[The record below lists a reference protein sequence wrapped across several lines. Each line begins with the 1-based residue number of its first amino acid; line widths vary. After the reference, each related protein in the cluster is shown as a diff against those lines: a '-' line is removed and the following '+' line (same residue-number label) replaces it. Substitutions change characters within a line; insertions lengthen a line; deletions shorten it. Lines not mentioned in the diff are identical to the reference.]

1 MKAPWKYLVQL
12 ASLGRT
18 VKAPENTSEI
28 EAEDAADKVAD
39 PIVEA
44 SNEEPSSLDAP
55 NIDTEVAAA
64 DQNDGTL
71 ATIVDR
77 SPADA
82 QVMLP
87 EPAGAGPPQQPP
99 TKRRRRS
106 RKTSAGDVAVAE
118 VVEYGER
125 SSGAPQPPMT
135 FVDEMTALDEDI
147 RQLRRRLAE
156 KLRLQNTQLK
166 QILGRYDAP

>member
-18 VKAPENTSEI
+18 GKEPETPPEI
-28 EAEDAADKVAD
+28 ETEDPAREVAD

-44 SNEEPSSLDAP
+44 PNEEPSSLDAP
-55 NIDTEVAAA
+55 NIDTEVTAV

-71 ATIVDR
+71 AATVDR

-82 QVMLP
+82 PGMLP
-87 EPAGAGPPQQPP
+87 EPAGPPQPPP

-106 RKTSAGDVAVAE
+106 RKTSAGDIAVAE
-118 VVEYGER
+118 VVEYGVR

-156 KLRLQNTQLK
+156 KLRLQNTQLR
-166 QILGRYDAP
+166 QMLGRYDTP

>member
-18 VKAPENTSEI
+18 VKAPENPPEI
-28 EAEDAADKVAD
+28 ETTDPEREVAD

-44 SNEEPSSLDAP
+44 PNEEASSLDAP
-55 NIDTEVAAA
+55 NIDTEVAAV
-64 DQNDGTL
+64 DEGDGTL
-71 ATIVDR
+71 AATVDR

-82 QVMLP
+82 QVVLP
-87 EPAGAGPPQQPP
+87 EPAGPPQPPP
-99 TKRRRRS
+99 TKRPRRS

-118 VVEYGER
+118 VVEYGDGT
-125 SSGAPQPPMT
+125 SGAPQPPMT
-135 FVDEMTALDEDI
+135 FDEMTALDKDI

-166 QILGRYDAP
+166 KMLGRYDTP

>member
-1 MKAPWKYLVQL
+1 MKSPWKYLAQL

-18 VKAPENTSEI
+18 VKTSENAPEI
-28 EAEDAADKVAD
+28 ETEDPAGEVDDLV
-39 PIVEA
+39 VEA
-44 SNEEPSSLDAP
+44 SNEEPSSLDAR
-55 NIDTEVAAA
+55 NIDTEIAAV

-71 ATIVDR
+71 AAIVDR

-82 QVMLP
+82 QGMLP
-87 EPAGAGPPQQPP
+87 EPAGPPQPPP

-118 VVEYGER
+118 VVEYGDR

-135 FVDEMTALDEDI
+135 FVDEMTALDEDV

-166 QILGRYDAP
+166 KMLGRHDTP

>member
-12 ASLGRT
+12 VSLGRT
-18 VKAPENTSEI
+18 VKASENAPEVET
-28 EAEDAADKVAD
+28 EDPAGEVAD
-39 PIVEA
+39 PIVEG
-44 SNEEPSSLDAP
+44 SNEEASSLDALD
-55 NIDTEVAAA
+55 IDAAA
-64 DQNDGTL
+64 DQEDGTVV
-71 ATIVDR
+71 TIVDR

-82 QVMLP
+82 QGMLP
-87 EPAGAGPPQQPP
+87 EPAGPPQPPP

-118 VVEYGER
+118 VVEYGDR

-135 FVDEMTALDEDI
+135 FVDEMTALDEDV

-166 QILGRYDAP
+166 KMLGRYDTP

>member
-1 MKAPWKYLVQL
+1 MKSPWKYLAQL

-18 VKAPENTSEI
+18 VKTSENAPEVET
-28 EAEDAADKVAD
+28 EDPAGEVDDLV
-39 PIVEA
+39 VEG
-44 SNEEPSSLDAP
+44 SNEEASSLDAL
-55 NIDTEVAAA
+55 NIDAAA
-64 DQNDGTL
+64 DQEDGTVV
-71 ATIVDR
+71 TIVDR

-82 QVMLP
+82 QGMLP
-87 EPAGAGPPQQPP
+87 EPAGPPQPPP

-118 VVEYGER
+118 VVEYGDR

-135 FVDEMTALDEDI
+135 FVDEMTALDEDV

-166 QILGRYDAP
+166 KMLGRYDTP

>member
-1 MKAPWKYLVQL
+1 MKSPWKYLAQL

-18 VKAPENTSEI
+18 VKTSENAPEVET
-28 EAEDAADKVAD
+28 EDPAGEVDDLV
-39 PIVEA
+39 VEG
-44 SNEEPSSLDAP
+44 SNEEASSLDAL
-55 NIDTEVAAA
+55 NIDAAA
-64 DQNDGTL
+64 DQEDGTVV
-71 ATIVDR
+71 TIVDR

-82 QVMLP
+82 QGMLP
-87 EPAGAGPPQQPP
+87 EPAGPPQPPP

-118 VVEYGER
+118 VVEYGDR

-135 FVDEMTALDEDI
+135 FVDEMTALDEDV

-166 QILGRYDAP
+166 KDAWAV

>member
-28 EAEDAADKVAD
+28 EAEDPADKVAD

-44 SNEEPSSLDAP
+44 SNEEPSSLDAA
-55 NIDTEVAAA
+55 NIDTEVAAV

-82 QVMLP
+82 QVMLS
-87 EPAGAGPPQQPP
+87 ELDGPPQPPP

-106 RKTSAGDVAVAE
+106 QKTSAGDVAVAE
-118 VVEYGER
+118 VVEYGDR
-125 SSGAPQPPMT
+125 RSGAPQPPTT
-135 FVDEMTALDEDI
+135 FVDEMKALDEDI

-166 QILGRYDAP
+166 QMLGRYDTP

>member
-18 VKAPENTSEI
+18 VKAPQPPPEVDT
-28 EAEDAADKVAD
+28 EDPTVAVAD
-39 PIVEA
+39 PVVEA
-44 SNEEPSSLDAP
+44 SNEAASSLDAL
-55 NIDTEVAAA
+55 NIDAAA

-82 QVMLP
+82 QGMLP
-87 EPAGAGPPQQPP
+87 EPAGSPQSPP

-118 VVEYGER
+118 VVEYGDR

-135 FVDEMTALDEDI
+135 FVDEMTALHEDV

-166 QILGRYDAP
+166 RMLGRYDTP

>member
-18 VKAPENTSEI
+18 VKAPENPPEI
-28 EAEDAADKVAD
+28 EAEDPADKVAD

-44 SNEEPSSLDAP
+44 SSEEPSSLDAP
-55 NIDTEVAAA
+55 NIDTEVAAV

-87 EPAGAGPPQQPP
+87 EPAGPPQPPP
-99 TKRRRRS
+99 TKRPRRS
-106 RKTSAGDVAVAE
+106 RKTSAGDVAVTE
-118 VVEYGER
+118 VVEYGDR

-156 KLRLQNTQLK
+156 KLRLQNTQLE
-166 QILGRYDAP
+166 QMLGRYDTP

>member
-44 SNEEPSSLDAP
+44 SNEEASSLDAP
-55 NIDTEVAAA
+55 NIDTEVAAV
-64 DQNDGTL
+64 DEGDGTL

-77 SPADA
+77 SPADP

-87 EPAGAGPPQQPP
+87 EPAGPPQPP
-99 TKRRRRS
+99 STKRRRRR
-106 RKTSAGDVAVAE
+106 RKTSAGNVAVAE
-118 VVEYGER
+118 VVEYGDR

-166 QILGRYDAP
+166 QMLGRYDTP

>member
-1 MKAPWKYLVQL
+1 MKSPWKYLAQL

-18 VKAPENTSEI
+18 VKTSENAPEVET
-28 EAEDAADKVAD
+28 EDPAGEVDDLV
-39 PIVEA
+39 VEG
-44 SNEEPSSLDAP
+44 SNEEASSLDAL
-55 NIDTEVAAA
+55 NIDAAA

-82 QVMLP
+82 QGMLP
-87 EPAGAGPPQQPP
+87 EPAGSPQPPP

-118 VVEYGER
+118 VVEYGDR

-135 FVDEMTALDEDI
+135 FVDEMTALDEDV

-166 QILGRYDAP
+166 KMLGRYDTP